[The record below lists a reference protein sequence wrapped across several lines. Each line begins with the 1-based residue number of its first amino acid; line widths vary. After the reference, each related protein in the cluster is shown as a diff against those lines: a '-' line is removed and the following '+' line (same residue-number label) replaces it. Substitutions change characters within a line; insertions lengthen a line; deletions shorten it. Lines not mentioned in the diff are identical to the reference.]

1 MAIKNINIDE
11 FKILFEMATDVAN
24 IGYWEWNIQ
33 TNDVFWSRQK
43 IEIYGED
50 SKNFKPT
57 FEKFLA
63 VIDASTKER
72 VLKEID
78 DVLSKKKSYYDL
90 QHQIRLNTG
99 KVAWVHEKAFVTYNN
114 NGKPLRMLGIVY
126 DITDK
131 ILTLEKLKISQQYSS
146 FLSSHDQLTSLL
158 NKNSLLENLH
168 KILQESDPFSI
179 LFLDIDNFRIINNTY
194 GHLFGDI
201 VLQKVAYMLKE
212 LVGDNNCY
220 RYSADEFVIIID
232 HASTLQQTLELIRTT
247 FQKPISLSGNLLR
260 IGFCIGIS
268 SYPKNAKDIQELI
281 RDANTALLLA
291 KTQGKEQI
299 LSYKSYMS
307 DEISKQH
314 LLLEALK
321 DSIKEELF
329 IPYYQPK
336 VNALNKEIVSFE
348 SLVRWQSHG
357 EAIPPNF
364 FLHLAT
370 ENGLINAIDHI
381 MLKKSLAQLK
391 SWHTNGYKISIS
403 VNFTNGDFN
412 SIAIYKTLQEYRE
425 YLEFLTIE
433 VTESELLNLSDE
445 DLNHINEIKKLG
457 IKLSL
462 DDFGTGYSSL
472 QYIHKLPLDE
482 LKIDKAFVDRI
493 PGSSKD
499 EDLVKIIKSIADTFK
514 LSCVVEGVEN
524 EEQKEFFK
532 NLNLTTIQ
540 GYFYSKPLT
549 AEDATKVLKR
559 GL

>member
-1 MAIKNINIDE
+1 MAIQDINIDE
-11 FKILFEMATDVAN
+11 FRTLFDMATDVAHV
-24 IGYWEWNIQ
+24 GYWEWDIQ
-33 TNDVFWSRQK
+33 TNDVLWSRQK

-50 SKNFKPT
+50 SETFKPA
-57 FEKFLA
+57 FEKFLT
-63 VIDASTKER
+63 VIDDETKER

-78 DVLSKKKSYYDL
+78 DVLNQKKKYYDL
-90 QHQIRLNTG
+90 QHKIKLKNG
-99 KVAWVHEKAFVTYNN
+99 KVAWVHEKAFVIYSDE
-114 NGKPLRMLGIVY
+114 GQPLRMIGIVY

-131 ILTLEKLKISQQYSS
+131 ILTLEKLKISQEHTS
-146 FLSSHDQLTSLL
+146 FLKSHDQLTSLL
-158 NKNSLLENLH
+158 NKNSLLKNLEAMSS
-168 KILQESDPFSI
+168 ESERFSI

-201 VLQKVAYMLKE
+201 VLQKVGHMLQNTTC
-212 LVGDNNCY
+212 NNHCY
-220 RYSADEFVIIID
+220 RYSADEFVIIVNSECD
-232 HASTLQQTLELIRTT
+232 LQKTLKNIKMT
-247 FQKPISLSGNLLR
+247 FSKPVSISGNLLR

-268 SYPKNAKDIQELI
+268 SYPKNSTDIQELI
-281 RDANTALLLA
+281 KDANTALLLA

-299 LSYKSYMS
+299 LFYESYMS

-329 IPYYQPK
+329 LPYYQPK
-336 VNALNKEIVSFE
+336 VNSLTKEVVSFE
-348 SLVRWQSHG
+348 SLVRWESHG
-357 EAIPPNF
+357 KVIPPSF
-364 FLHLAT
+364 FLHLAR
-370 ENGLINAIDHI
+370 ENNLINEIDLI

-391 SWHTNGYKISIS
+391 IWHENGHKISIS
-403 VNFTNGDFN
+403 VNFTNDDFN
-412 SIAIYKTLQEYRE
+412 SIAIYKVLQEYQEHLE
-425 YLEFLTIE
+425 YLTIE
-433 VTESELLNLSDE
+433 VTESELMNLSDE
-445 DLNHINEIKKLG
+445 DLQHLNELKKLG
-457 IKLSL
+457 VKLSL

-514 LSCVVEGVEN
+514 LSCIVEGVEN

-532 NLNLTTIQ
+532 KLNLTTIQ

-549 AEDATKVLKR
+549 QEEATRVLEK